1 MTEEQ
6 VRMAMECFALA
17 FRRGM
22 EPEVMGDAE
31 LAALLRLQGRVAGD
45 FGLYVLADPGTG
57 LEAADFQAVLDRGF
71 SEAVARMGR
80 CPDLRGRVPFVGALS
95 DLLGRVPF
103 VGALSES
110 SGFGDEVAEALVR
123 FVEDAAASRCDDERV
138 RQAAVRAF
146 DALQPWLAKAPV
158 AKGRVAAMRKYVVAV
173 LRGWCRSMNPD
184 GSWDG
189 VTDGDAV
196 GRAALLSVTAI
207 TGVRI
212 GAEMIDRCYLR
223 YVMKDEDGALPAVL
237 GRMEA
242 RCVHYTDI
250 EAECAAADLAILGDA
265 LGGELTLAGRL
276 EACSTL
282 YNVMLQLFGQEAE
295 VYGLMPVDTRRLYN
309 AVVASHAYES
319 MTDEELLAI
328 AGVAGELTDALW
340 DEAYDSVYLEELAIG
355 PHLIELC
362 DELAERSGR
371 QDVNADTRKEYLRLL
386 DDIGY
391 GPEEPDRDR
400 GASHKAY
407 PRA

>member
-6 VRMAMECFALA
+6 VRMVMECFALA
-17 FRRGM
+17 FGGGVD
-22 EPEVMGDAE
+22 PAVMGDAE
-31 LAALLRLQGRVAGD
+31 LAAFLGLQARVAGD
-45 FGLYVLADPGTG
+45 FGLYVLADSGSG
-57 LEAADFQAVLDRGF
+57 LEAADFQAVLNRCL
-71 SEAVARMGR
+71 SVAVARMGR
-80 CPDLRGRVPFVGALS
+80 CPDLRGRVLFVGALS
-95 DLLGRVPF
+95 DLLRRVP

-110 SGFGDEVAEALVR
+110 RGFGDEVAGALVR
-123 FVEDAAASRCDDERV
+123 FVEDAAASRCDDEVV

-173 LRGWCRSMNPD
+173 LRGWCRTMNQD

-196 GRAALLSVTAI
+196 ERAALLSGTAI
-207 TGVRI
+207 SGVRI

-355 PHLIELC
+355 PHLIALC

-386 DDIGY
+386 ENIGY
-391 GPEEPDRDR
+391 GPDNGDCS
-400 GASHKAY
+400 GATHKEL